1 MIRAFLVDD
10 EEHALNILNI
20 LLARTGE
27 VEVVGTASNG
37 YDALDSLRTL
47 RPDVAFLDIEMPGM
61 SGVELAEAIEGEHLD
76 TQVVFVTAYDRY
88 AISAFE
94 QDALDYLLKPLEM
107 DRLTK
112 TVLRIKKEKQK
123 QGLPAAS
130 AASEASAGSA
140 ASGGTSAGDSAS
152 GNSGA
157 SRTAGTSG
165 ILGASGISGSSAAA
179 AGFPEREGSGKPPVL
194 NVRLMGGVSASA
206 GEERL
211 KWRTGKE
218 KELFA
223 LLALRGRERLHRD
236 AILDSLWPDEHYQ
249 KAKVYLHTCV
259 SFLRKD
265 LRQLGFE
272 DALKY
277 EGEKYYLQPDLF
289 RTDYGVLLEAVQEA
303 RGAGSGDRTE
313 ELERAI
319 SLYGGP
325 LFKEEDYPWADDEAH
340 HLEQTVGELR
350 TELSKRYEQR
360 GDYARMIESAQKQ
373 LSRSPYDEE
382 SYRLLMKGYSVMG
395 KHDEVFRVYRQMLG
409 RLNELEI
416 EPSEMT
422 KRLFAEIQAPRGPG
436 SGG

>member
-27 VEVVGTASNG
+27 VEVVGMASNG

-47 RPDVAFLDIEMPGM
+47 RPDVVFLDIEMPGM
-61 SGVELAEAIEGEHLD
+61 SGVELAETIEGEHLD
-76 TQVVFVTAYDRY
+76 AQVVFVTAYDRY

-94 QDALDYLLKPLEM
+94 QEALDYLLKPLEM

-123 QGLPAAS
+123 RLSAAS
-130 AASEASAGSA
+130 AASATSA
-140 ASGGTSAGDSAS
+140 ASAAASATSAS
-152 GNSGA
+152 GVTGASGA
-157 SRTAGTSG
+157 S
-165 ILGASGISGSSAAA
+165 GASEASGESP
-179 AGFPEREGSGKPPVL
+179 GREGSGPPPLL
-194 NVRLMGGVSASA
+194 NVRLMGGVSATI

-236 AILDSLWPDEHYQ
+236 AILDALWPDEHYQ

-265 LRQLGFE
+265 LRQLGFP

-289 RTDYGVLLEAVQEA
+289 RTDFGALLEAIQEA
-303 RGAGSGDRTE
+303 RTPGSGDRTE

-382 SYRLLMKGYSVMG
+382 SYRLLMKGYSAVG

-422 KRLFAEIQAPRGPG
+422 KRLFAEIQAPRGFG
-436 SGG
+436 SGGNG